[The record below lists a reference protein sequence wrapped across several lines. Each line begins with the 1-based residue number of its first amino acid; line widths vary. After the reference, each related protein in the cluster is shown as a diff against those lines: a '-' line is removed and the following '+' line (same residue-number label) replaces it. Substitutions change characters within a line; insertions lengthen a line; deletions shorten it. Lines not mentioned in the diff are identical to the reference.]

1 MSSKQYHQNYNEFS
15 ESPLAPLF
23 YQFIETLKSRGFYKE
38 AEDLL
43 KVAECYYLPEN
54 RSIITKI
61 IIEMQKAAISNEEN
75 KFEQLL
81 RQL

>member
-1 MSSKQYHQNYNEFS
+1 MSTKQNHQNHNEFS

-23 YQFIETLKSRGFYKE
+23 YQFIETLKSRSFYKE

-43 KVAECYYLPEN
+43 KVAEYHYLPEN
-54 RSIITKI
+54 RNIITRI
-61 IIEMQKAAISNEEN
+61 IIEMQKAAISDEEN

-81 RQL
+81 SQL